1 MPTGT
6 TRLPEAFTIRDFR
19 AGDETGVLAVLHD
32 LQAHE
37 YRMHDRS
44 RPPEDMG
51 PWYIEALK
59 QETGEGRGRILVAE
73 GNGTILGYAS
83 LRTCLSSEGE
93 KDEIPYT
100 YAHVDDLAVLAS
112 ARSKG
117 VGAAL
122 LDTCEALARAAGQG
136 WLRLGVLAA
145 NERARVFY
153 ARQGYGE
160 LSLTLEKKL

>member
-1 MPTGT
+1 M
-6 TRLPEAFTIRDFR
+6 LQ
-19 AGDETGVLAVLHD
+19 D

-37 YRMHDRS
+37 FAINDRS

-59 QETGEGRGRILVAE
+59 QETAEGRGRILVAE
-73 GNGTILGYAS
+73 GEGTILGYAS
-83 LRTCLSSEGE
+83 VRTSLSSEGE

-122 LDTCEALARAAGQG
+122 LDACEGLARAAGQR

-145 NERARVFY
+145 NERARAFY

-160 LSLTLEKKL
+160 IQLTLEKRL

>member
-37 YRMHDRS
+37 YEIYDRS
-44 RPPEDMG
+44 RPPADMG
-51 PWYIEALK
+51 PWYIAELI

-122 LDTCEALARAAGQG
+122 LDSCEELARAAGQG

-145 NERARVFY
+145 NDRARTFY
-153 ARQGYGE
+153 TRQGYGE

>member
-1 MPTGT
+1 MHVGVHEARADQALGVVVHGHVGGVAGALGRVVAQRGDKAALHHHQRVRPVDQ
-6 TRLPEAFTIRDFR
+6 RLVGI
-19 AGDETGVLAVLHD
+19 G
-32 LQAHE
+32 
-37 YRMHDRS
+37 
-44 RPPEDMG
+44 
-51 PWYIEALK
+51 
-59 QETGEGRGRILVAE
+59 GEGVVAE
-73 GNGTILGYAS
+73 GEGAILGYAS
-83 LRTCLSSEGE
+83 VRTSLSSEDE

-122 LDTCEALARAAGQG
+122 LDACEDLARAAGQR

-145 NERARVFY
+145 NERARAFY

-160 LSLTLEKKL
+160 ILLTLEKRL

>member
-19 AGDETGVLAVLHD
+19 AGDETGLLAVLHD

-37 YRMHDRS
+37 YQMYDRS

-51 PWYIEALK
+51 PWYIEALR

-73 GNGTILGYAS
+73 GEGTILGYAA
-83 LRTCLSSEGE
+83 LRTSLSSEGE

-100 YAHVDDLAVLAS
+100 YAHVDDLAVLAT

-122 LDTCEALARAAGQG
+122 LDACEELAREAGQA

-145 NERARVFY
+145 NERARAFY

>member
-44 RPPEDMG
+44 RPPEEMG

-100 YAHVDDLAVLAS
+100 YSHVDDLAVLAS

-145 NERARVFY
+145 NERARAFY
-153 ARQGYGE
+153 ARQGYGA

>member
-19 AGDETGVLAVLHD
+19 AGDKTGVLAVLHD

-37 YRMHDRS
+37 FRINDRS
-44 RPPEDMG
+44 RPPEAMG
-51 PWYIEALK
+51 FWYIDALK
-59 QETGEGRGRILVAE
+59 QETAEGRGRILVAE
-73 GNGTILGYAS
+73 GEGAILGYAS
-83 LRTCLSSEGE
+83 VRTSLSSEDE

-122 LDTCEALARAAGQG
+122 LDACEDLARAAGQR

-145 NERARVFY
+145 NERARAFY

-160 LSLTLEKKL
+160 ILLTLEKRL

>member
-19 AGDETGVLAVLHD
+19 AGDETGLLAVLHD

-37 YRMHDRS
+37 FRINDRS
-44 RPPEDMG
+44 RPPEAMG
-51 PWYIEALK
+51 FWYIVALK
-59 QETGEGRGRILVAE
+59 QETAEGRGRILVAE
-73 GNGTILGYAS
+73 GEGAILGYAS
-83 LRTCLSSEGE
+83 VRTSLSSEDE

-122 LDTCEALARAAGQG
+122 LDACEDLARAAGQR

-145 NERARVFY
+145 NERARAFY

-160 LSLTLEKKL
+160 ILLTLEKRL